1 MNVRKKNN
9 QELVFS
15 SKANVLKLLKN
26 SLKKSKVEKLLYF
39 TISEWREDEVEILRK
54 IRKNFL
60 SRIIIRSSAIG
71 EDGLEKS
78 EAGKFLSILNI
89 NPNSKPKL
97 KNAIESVIASYGK
110 NLNLKN
116 QVLIQTQSKNVLTR
130 GDLFT
135 RTPDLGSP

>member
-15 SKANVLKLLKN
+15 SKANVLQSLQSN
-26 SLKKSKVEKLLYF
+26 LKKSKIEKLLYF

-89 NPNSKPKL
+89 NPN
-97 KNAIESVIASYGK
+97 
-110 NLNLKN
+110 
-116 QVLIQTQSKNVLTR
+116 
-130 GDLFT
+130 
-135 RTPDLGSP
+135 